1 MLIQY
6 EGFIVSGSSRSYK
19 FRVIERPG
27 EERQF
32 TINVSLES
40 FRMTSL
46 KFQDGPHICFA
57 RLKRE
62 LADEAGISPDKTG
75 VKISEQDIQDYINQQ
90 NPRKGAHKKA
100 RVAVEHA

>member
-6 EGFIVSGSSRSYK
+6 EGFIVSGASRSYK

-32 TINVSLES
+32 TINVSLEA
-40 FRMTSL
+40 FRLTSL

-62 LADEAGISPDKTG
+62 LAGEAENSQAKTG
-75 VKISEQDIQDYINQQ
+75 VKISEQDIQEYINQQ
-90 NPRKGAHKKA
+90 YPRKGAHKKA
-100 RVAVEHA
+100 RVAVAHA